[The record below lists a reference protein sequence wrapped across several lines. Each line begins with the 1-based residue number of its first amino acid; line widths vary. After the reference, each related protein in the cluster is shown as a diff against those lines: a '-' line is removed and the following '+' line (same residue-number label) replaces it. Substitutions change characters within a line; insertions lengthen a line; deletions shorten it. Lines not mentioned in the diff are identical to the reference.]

1 MYTQSNKQNL
11 KQKTIKG
18 FLWRF
23 GERILSQLV
32 SFVVSIVLARLLLPQ
47 EYGTIALCMVFINVI
62 SVLAVSGLGTSLVQ
76 KKDADELDFSTL
88 FWAGMGMSVFL
99 YMVLFFLAPVIS
111 QVYQDEKVCSIF
123 RVLGLVIP
131 IQALNSIQQA
141 SVSRK
146 MEFKKFFYAT
156 TIGTILSG
164 FIGVAMAYLGYGV
177 WALVGQQLSN
187 NIINAFVLNRI
198 IEWRPQLHFSITRFK
213 SLFSFGACLMGATFF
228 GTLLN
233 ELKSFIVGVRYTP
246 ADLAFYNRGDSF
258 PKLIGNNVNNTI
270 IAVIF
275 PAISQVQGNLD
286 EVKRAMRR
294 SMTTSSYIMSPIL
307 FWLAATADSIVK
319 ILLTDKWLPCVPY
332 MRVLCLSYCISILTT
347 ANLQSINAIGRSDM
361 TLKLEFY
368 KKPFYLLAI
377 IIGMFISPLAIA
389 VANTLYMVVE
399 LIINAIPNKR
409 LINYSF
415 AEQLSDVAPQF
426 ILSLVMATIVYF
438 IGLLNWNVWLT
449 LALQGVT
456 GVTIYWLGSIQFSL
470 ESYNY
475 ILSSINTFKHQRSIE
490 IK

>member
-294 SMTTSSYIMSPIL
+294 SMTTSSL
-307 FWLAATADSIVK
+307 
-319 ILLTDKWLPCVPY
+319 
-332 MRVLCLSYCISILTT
+332 
-347 ANLQSINAIGRSDM
+347 
-361 TLKLEFY
+361 
-368 KKPFYLLAI
+368 
-377 IIGMFISPLAIA
+377 
-389 VANTLYMVVE
+389 
-399 LIINAIPNKR
+399 
-409 LINYSF
+409 
-415 AEQLSDVAPQF
+415 
-426 ILSLVMATIVYF
+426 
-438 IGLLNWNVWLT
+438 
-449 LALQGVT
+449 
-456 GVTIYWLGSIQFSL
+456 
-470 ESYNY
+470 
-475 ILSSINTFKHQRSIE
+475 
-490 IK
+490 